1 MNPDI
6 PVSPADPAFLPVA
19 GKNIRYTGS
28 RHRNI
33 PAAPLCNIDVR
44 ERPTGK
50 AADNPGCHVDASIV
64 IQGAII
70 GLILAIPVGP
80 IALMCIR
87 RSLSDGK
94 FHGIISGFGVTTADS
109 IYATVAFL
117 GLTAISGFI
126 LSWQDFFR
134 FFAGLVLV
142 IVGIRIFFIRPVAEG
157 EKSLHESY
165 ARDYLS
171 MVAIGIAN
179 PLTLLFLMVTL
190 PGFGFSFGGTSAISA
205 AEFVT
210 GFFCGSAAW
219 WIFLCGTLGSVRSR
233 ISTGNL
239 ALINRVSGI
248 FIVGVG
254 AVMLTSLVLVL
265 AGMNGP

>member
-1 MNPDI
+1 M
-6 PVSPADPAFLPVA
+6 VL
-19 GKNIRYTGS
+19 
-28 RHRNI
+28 
-33 PAAPLCNIDVR
+33 LCNIDVR

-50 AADNPGCHVDASIV
+50 AANNHGCHVEIGIV
-64 IQGAII
+64 IQGVII
-70 GLILAIPVGP
+70 GLILAVPVGP

-94 FHGIISGFGVTTADS
+94 LHGIISGFGVATADS
-109 IYATVAFL
+109 FYATVAFL

-126 LSWQDFFR
+126 LTWQDFFR

-142 IVGIRIFFIRPVAEG
+142 IVGIRIFFIRPDTGG

-165 ARDYLS
+165 AKDYLS

-190 PGFGFSFGGTSAISA
+190 PGFGFSFGGTSVISA
-205 AEFVT
+205 AEFVA
-210 GFFCGSAAW
+210 GFFCGSAGW

-233 ISTGNL
+233 ISAGNL
-239 ALINRVSGI
+239 ALINRVSGL
-248 FIVGVG
+248 FIGCVGT
-254 AVMLTSLVLVL
+254 VMLISLALAL
-265 AGMNGP
+265 AGTPVQ

>member
-1 MNPDI
+1 
-6 PVSPADPAFLPVA
+6 VA
-19 GKNIRYTGS
+19 GQDIRAGNYSTKNR
-28 RHRNI
+28 
-33 PAAPLCNIDVR
+33 PAALLCNIDVR

-50 AADNPGCHVDASIV
+50 ATDNPGCHVDAGIV

-70 GLILAIPVGP
+70 GLILAVPVGP

-94 FHGIISGFGVTTADS
+94 LHGIISGFGVATADS

-117 GLTAISGFI
+117 GLTAISGFV

-142 IVGIRIFFIRPVAEG
+142 IVGIRIFFIRPDTEG

-171 MVAIGIAN
+171 TFAIAIAN

-190 PGFGFSFGGTSAISA
+190 PGFGFSFGGTSVISA

-233 ISTGNL
+233 ISAGNL
-239 ALINRVSGI
+239 ALINRVSGL
-248 FIVGVG
+248 FIIGVG
-254 AVMLTSLVLVL
+254 TVMLASCVLVL
-265 AGMNGP
+265 AGINGP